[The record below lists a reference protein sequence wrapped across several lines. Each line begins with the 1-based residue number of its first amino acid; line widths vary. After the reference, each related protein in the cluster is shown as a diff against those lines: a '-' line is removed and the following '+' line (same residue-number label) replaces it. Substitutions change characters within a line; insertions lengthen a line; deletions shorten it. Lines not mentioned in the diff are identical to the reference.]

1 MTTQEF
7 QGNRMSN
14 IAQKRANQRGA
25 GPWKLTKSGFAEP
38 QNKKASGVH
47 VEADQ
52 VIQFANTWNP
62 YGGASD
68 EEIFVNFG
76 MTRDRFFQK
85 LWHCMTGVKLDRE
98 IAAELAEPYR
108 MFHPQ
113 FI

>member
-1 MTTQEF
+1 
-7 QGNRMSN
+7 MSK
-14 IAQKRANQRGA
+14 IAQKRSNRQEMASCKIA
-25 GPWKLTKSGFAEP
+25 KSVFTEP
-38 QNKKASGVH
+38 KNLKESGVP

-52 VIQFANTWNP
+52 VIQFANTWQP

-85 LWHCMTGVKLDRE
+85 LWHCMTRVGLDRE
-98 IAAELAEPYR
+98 IATELADPYR

-113 FI
+113 FT